1 MNPLYADASAIVR
14 AYFDDEPGHE
24 ELRTLLLES
33 GVPVVTSEL
42 ARVELAAAVRAAGRA
57 RRVPDWRALLDRVER
72 DCGNDG
78 PITLLEL
85 RPPAALATAHRLV
98 LEHDLRSLD
107 ALHLAVA
114 LEDARVV
121 AGDEELVFVT
131 RDRDQ
136 ATAAAALGLAVA

>member
-1 MNPLYADASAIVR
+1 MTVL
-14 AYFDDEPGHE
+14 
-24 ELRTLLLES
+24 
-33 GVPVVTSEL
+33 TSDL
-42 ARVELAAAVRAAGRA
+42 ARVELASAVRAAGRA
-57 RRVPDWRALLDRVER
+57 RRVDDWHGLLARIDA
-72 DCGNDG
+72 DCDAEG

-85 RPPAALATAHRLV
+85 RPSPTIATARRLV
-98 LEHDLRSLD
+98 LEHRLAALD